1 MAIDWK
7 AFYANG
13 GYSNENSDPQ
23 SYDDEDD
30 YDDEYIRYDDQFLLV
45 IFTRKTLLDT
55 YPIISQ
61 KHYLVVLNCCNFAV
75 EGQLEVAIQ

>member
-23 SYDDEDD
+23 SYDDGLGG
-30 YDDEYIRYDDQFLLV
+30 DDEEYERYDD
-45 IFTRKTLLDT
+45 
-55 YPIISQ
+55 Y
-61 KHYLVVLNCCNFAV
+61 
-75 EGQLEVAIQ
+75 EE

>member
-7 AFYANG
+7 AFWANG

-30 YDDEYIRYDDQFLLV
+30 DDDEYERYDD
-45 IFTRKTLLDT
+45 
-55 YPIISQ
+55 
-61 KHYLVVLNCCNFAV
+61 
-75 EGQLEVAIQ
+75 

>member
-30 YDDEYIRYDDQFLLV
+30 YDDESEMNDD
-45 IFTRKTLLDT
+45 
-55 YPIISQ
+55 
-61 KHYLVVLNCCNFAV
+61 
-75 EGQLEVAIQ
+75 

>member
-23 SYDDEDD
+23 SYDGFDD
-30 YDDEYIRYDDQFLLV
+30 DDEECDD
-45 IFTRKTLLDT
+45 D
-55 YPIISQ
+55 
-61 KHYLVVLNCCNFAV
+61 
-75 EGQLEVAIQ
+75 

>member
-23 SYDDEDD
+23 SYDDYDLDDGDWEEYYDD
-30 YDDEYIRYDDQFLLV
+30 YGE
-45 IFTRKTLLDT
+45 
-55 YPIISQ
+55 
-61 KHYLVVLNCCNFAV
+61 
-75 EGQLEVAIQ
+75 

>member
-23 SYDDEDD
+23 SYDEEDD
-30 YDDEYIRYDDQFLLV
+30 DDDEYEMYDD
-45 IFTRKTLLDT
+45 
-55 YPIISQ
+55 
-61 KHYLVVLNCCNFAV
+61 
-75 EGQLEVAIQ
+75 

>member
-23 SYDDEDD
+23 SYDDDDLDDGDWEEYYDD
-30 YDDEYIRYDDQFLLV
+30 YGE
-45 IFTRKTLLDT
+45 
-55 YPIISQ
+55 
-61 KHYLVVLNCCNFAV
+61 
-75 EGQLEVAIQ
+75 

>member
-23 SYDDEDD
+23 SYDNEDD
-30 YDDEYIRYDDQFLLV
+30 YDGEYEMSDD
-45 IFTRKTLLDT
+45 
-55 YPIISQ
+55 
-61 KHYLVVLNCCNFAV
+61 
-75 EGQLEVAIQ
+75 

>member
-7 AFYANG
+7 AFWGNG

-30 YDDEYIRYDDQFLLV
+30 YDDEHEMSDD
-45 IFTRKTLLDT
+45 
-55 YPIISQ
+55 
-61 KHYLVVLNCCNFAV
+61 
-75 EGQLEVAIQ
+75 

>member
-30 YDDEYIRYDDQFLLV
+30 YDDEYDD
-45 IFTRKTLLDT
+45 D
-55 YPIISQ
+55 
-61 KHYLVVLNCCNFAV
+61 
-75 EGQLEVAIQ
+75 

>member
-1 MAIDWK
+1 MTIDWK

-30 YDDEYIRYDDQFLLV
+30 DDDEYERCDD
-45 IFTRKTLLDT
+45 
-55 YPIISQ
+55 
-61 KHYLVVLNCCNFAV
+61 
-75 EGQLEVAIQ
+75 

>member
-23 SYDDEDD
+23 SYGDEDD
-30 YDDEYIRYDDQFLLV
+30 YDDEYERYDD
-45 IFTRKTLLDT
+45 
-55 YPIISQ
+55 
-61 KHYLVVLNCCNFAV
+61 
-75 EGQLEVAIQ
+75 

>member
-7 AFYANG
+7 AFWANG

-30 YDDEYIRYDDQFLLV
+30 YDDEYDD
-45 IFTRKTLLDT
+45 D
-55 YPIISQ
+55 
-61 KHYLVVLNCCNFAV
+61 
-75 EGQLEVAIQ
+75 

>member
-30 YDDEYIRYDDQFLLV
+30 YDDESEMSDD
-45 IFTRKTLLDT
+45 
-55 YPIISQ
+55 
-61 KHYLVVLNCCNFAV
+61 
-75 EGQLEVAIQ
+75 

>member
-23 SYDDEDD
+23 SYDNEDD
-30 YDDEYIRYDDQFLLV
+30 DDEEYDDDYEYERYDD
-45 IFTRKTLLDT
+45 
-55 YPIISQ
+55 
-61 KHYLVVLNCCNFAV
+61 
-75 EGQLEVAIQ
+75 